1 MRRRTVSRDNDVVIV
16 AAARTA
22 IGRFGGALKEVRA
35 SKLAAH
41 VMLEVLKRANNLD
54 PLLLDDIV
62 VGDCVQCFDE
72 ANTARTAA
80 LMAGIPF
87 EVPAFTVQRQCSS
100 SMQALSSGVQQIRA
114 GDSQVVLVGGV
125 ESMSSGPYY
134 LQGARWG
141 MRLQSQECIDAV
153 WEMLHSGSRILGS
166 PMIMGITA
174 ENLAAKYSISREA
187 QDQLALESHRK
198 AEAATTSGRFKA
210 EIVPYEL
217 PGKKGKTEV
226 FDKDEHTRFGLTMDD
241 LARLKPVFRSDGT
254 VTAGNSSGLND
265 GASAAILMTRA
276 RAREMGLTPMAR
288 IVTQAAA
295 GVEPHL
301 MGYGP
306 VPSTQKALK
315 KAGMSLKDIQ
325 LIEVNEAFA
334 AQYIACEMGL
344 GLDRS
349 ITNVNGS
356 GVGLGHPV
364 GCTGL
369 RIVISLIHEMARRN
383 LEVGLA
389 TLCVGGGMGMTT
401 VVARD

>member
-1 MRRRTVSRDNDVVIV
+1 
-16 AAARTA
+16 
-22 IGRFGGALKEVRA
+22 
-35 SKLAAH
+35 
-41 VMLEVLKRANNLD
+41 
-54 PLLLDDIV
+54 
-62 VGDCVQCFDE
+62 
-72 ANTARTAA
+72 
-80 LMAGIPF
+80 MAGIPF
-87 EVPAFTVQRQCSS
+87 QVPAFTVQRQCSS

-114 GDSQVVLVGGV
+114 GDSDIVLVGGV

-134 LQGARWG
+134 LPNARWG
-141 MRLQSQECIDAV
+141 MRLQNHEVVDSV
-153 WEMLHSGSRILGS
+153 WEMLHSGSRILGE
-166 PMIMGITA
+166 PMIMGITS
-174 ENLAAKYSISREA
+174 ENLAAKYGISREA
-187 QDQLALESHRK
+187 QDQLALESHSK
-198 AEAATTSGRFKA
+198 AEAAIKAGRFKD
-210 EIVPYEL
+210 EIVPFEL
-217 PGKKGKTEV
+217 PVKKGEKQV
-226 FDKDEHTRFGLTMDD
+226 FEQDEHPRFGLKMED
-241 LARLKPVFRSDGT
+241 LARLKPVFRPDGT

-265 GASAAILMTRA
+265 GGSAAIIMTRK
-276 RAREMGLTPMAR
+276 RARELGLTPMAR
-288 IVTQAAA
+288 IVVQAAA

-306 VPSTQKALK
+306 VPSTEKALK

-349 ITNVNGS
+349 IVNVNGS

-369 RIVISLIHEMARRN
+369 RIVISLVHEMARRN

-401 VVARD
+401 IVVRD

>member
-1 MRRRTVSRDNDVVIV
+1 VSREDDVVMV
-16 AAARTA
+16 SAARTA
-22 IGRFGGALKEVRA
+22 IGKFGGALKDIRA
-35 SKLAAH
+35 HQLAAH
-41 VMLEVLKRANNLD
+41 VMKEALRRAKNLD
-54 PLLLDDIV
+54 PHLLGDVV

-72 ANTARTAA
+72 ANTARTAQLA
-80 LMAGIPF
+80 AGIPF

-100 SMQALSSGVQQIRA
+100 SMQALNSAVHQVRC
-114 GDSQVVLVGGV
+114 GDSEVVLVAGV

-134 LQGARWG
+134 LPGARWG
-141 MRLQSQECIDAV
+141 MRLQNQEVVDAV
-153 WEMLHSGSRILGS
+153 WEMLHSGSRVLGE

-174 ENLAAKYSISREA
+174 ENLAAKYNISRQA
-187 QDQLALESHRK
+187 QDQLAMESHNK
-198 AEAATTSGRFKA
+198 AEAAIKAGRFKE
-210 EIVPYEL
+210 EIVPCQI
-217 PGKKGKTEV
+217 PAKKGQTVAFEQ
-226 FDKDEHTRFGLTMDD
+226 DEHPRFGLTMDD
-241 LARLKPVFRSDGT
+241 LARLKPAFRPDGT

-265 GASAAILMTRA
+265 GAAAAIVMTRGKA
-276 RAREMGLTPMAR
+276 RDMGLAPLAR

-315 KAGMSLKDIQ
+315 KAGMILKDIQ

-401 VVARD
+401 IVSRD

>member
-1 MRRRTVSRDNDVVIV
+1 VSRDNEVVIV

-22 IGRFGGALKEVRA
+22 IGRFGGALKDVRA

-41 VMLEVLKRANNLD
+41 VMLEVLKRAGNLD
-54 PLLLDDIV
+54 PHLLDDIV
-62 VGDCVQCFDE
+62 FGDCVQCFDE

-80 LMAGIPF
+80 LLAGIPF

-100 SMQALSSGVQQIRA
+100 SMQALNSGVQQIRA
-114 GDSQVVLVGGV
+114 GDSQIVMVGGV

-134 LQGARWG
+134 LPGARWG
-141 MRLQSQECIDAV
+141 MRLQNQECIDAV
-153 WEMLHSGSRILGS
+153 WEMLHSGSRLLGS

-174 ENLAAKYSISREA
+174 ENLATKYGISRED
-187 QDQLALESHRK
+187 QDQVALESHAK
-198 AEAATTSGRFKA
+198 AEAATTSGRFKD
-210 EIVPYEL
+210 EIVPFEL
-217 PGKKGKTEV
+217 PGKKGQTEI
-226 FDKDEHTRFGLTMDD
+226 FDKDEHTRFGLTVAD
-241 LARLKPVFRSDGT
+241 LSRLKPIFRPDGT

-265 GASAAILMTRA
+265 GAAAAILMTRA
-276 RAREMGLTPMAR
+276 RAKELGLTPMAR
-288 IVTQAAA
+288 IITQAAA

-306 VPSTQKALK
+306 VPSTHKALE
-315 KAGMSLKDIQ
+315 KAGMTLKDIQ

-334 AQYIACEMGL
+334 AQYIACEIGL

-401 VVARD
+401 IVERE